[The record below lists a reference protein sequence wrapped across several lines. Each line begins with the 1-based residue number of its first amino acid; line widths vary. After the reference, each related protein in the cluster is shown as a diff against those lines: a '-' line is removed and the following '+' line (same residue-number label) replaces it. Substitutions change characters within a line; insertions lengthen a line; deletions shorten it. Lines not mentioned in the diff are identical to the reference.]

1 MPMFTREES
10 LLVRIHE
17 KQAVE
22 ERHLPTL
29 TALLSA
35 GWVTATQNGEG
46 QYSDIALTPRGQAK
60 VDEAIFRD

>member
-1 MPMFTREES
+1 MPIFTKEES

-29 TALLSA
+29 TSLLSA
-35 GWVTATQNGEG
+35 GWVTATQNGGG